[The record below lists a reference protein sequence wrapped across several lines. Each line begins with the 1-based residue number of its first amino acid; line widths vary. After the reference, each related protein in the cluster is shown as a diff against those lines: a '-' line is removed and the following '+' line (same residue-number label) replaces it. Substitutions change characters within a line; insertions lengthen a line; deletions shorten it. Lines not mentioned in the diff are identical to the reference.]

1 MAFEVKLRHIVH
13 MTHAARPRT
22 RLPGRIA
29 PRQCAVALLWTL
41 LAAPAMAYADEEVQW
56 LSGPY
61 SFSDELGG
69 FTIES
74 VSGTG
79 TLSDPYFIR
88 QTLYSASPVTMVIRA
103 ERPIRPF
110 DAGSYFANGI
120 LHMRIE
126 ARNASNFGWIE
137 FEFELQEILHQPS
150 VFGDGLSFDQR
161 TEDKETISSDRFAK
175 FRRDFEPY
183 DRLLFRDGKVDPGET
198 VGFSF
203 LITDY
208 TPRTQFYLVLD
219 PRIPFT

>member
-1 MAFEVKLRHIVH
+1 MRKGLA
-13 MTHAARPRT
+13 
-22 RLPGRIA
+22 IA
-29 PRQCAVALLWTL
+29 LTL
-41 LAAPAMAYADEEVQW
+41 LSAAQAQADERHVW
-56 LSGPY
+56 AAGPY
-61 SFSDELGG
+61 SVSDELGG
-69 FTIES
+69 FTISS

-79 TLSDPYFIR
+79 LQDDPIVVTQEF
-88 QTLYSASPVTMVIRA
+88 TSSSPVTLVIRA
-103 ERPIRPF
+103 LKPGQSHDDPRDFATGTLRIRLETLNNSGQ
-110 DAGSYFANGI
+110 AWS
-120 LHMRIE
+120 
-126 ARNASNFGWIE
+126 E

-161 TEDKETISSDRFAK
+161 TEDKETISSDGFAK